1 MVDDDRELF
10 QILQQYLVLE
20 GFEVTGVHEGQGGV
34 TAALSGDYAMV
45 LLDVMLPNLNGFEV
59 LRQIRGA
66 ASPHARV
73 PVLMLTARGD
83 AVDRIVGLEVGADD
97 YLPKPFNE
105 RELVA
110 RMRAILRRSPNESSA
125 ASTDSSVPPANEH
138 RLQVGDVM
146 LDGGERRVWR
156 DDTEIELTAVEFD
169 LLAMLLKEAG
179 HVVARRDIAR
189 QVLDRPL
196 SPFDRSIDTH
206 MSNLRRKLG
215 AHKDDSERVKTV
227 RGVGYIYTHSR

>member
-10 QILQQYLVLE
+10 QILQQYLALE
-20 GFEVTGVHEGQGGV
+20 GFDLTGVHEGQGGV
-34 TAALSGDYAMV
+34 HAALTGDYALV

-59 LRQIRGA
+59 LRQIRSA
-66 ASPHARV
+66 ASPRARV

-110 RMRAILRRSPNESSA
+110 RMRAILRRSPVGENVA
-125 ASTDSSVPPANEH
+125 APTTAPAEDN
-138 RLQVGDVM
+138 RLRVDDVC
-146 LDGGERRVWR
+146 LDNDERRVWCEES
-156 DDTEIELTAVEFD
+156 EIELTAVEFD
-169 LLAMLLKEAG
+169 LLAMLMNAAG

-215 AHKDDSERVKTV
+215 AHQTSGERIKTV
-227 RGVGYIYTHSR
+227 RGVGYIYTRSR